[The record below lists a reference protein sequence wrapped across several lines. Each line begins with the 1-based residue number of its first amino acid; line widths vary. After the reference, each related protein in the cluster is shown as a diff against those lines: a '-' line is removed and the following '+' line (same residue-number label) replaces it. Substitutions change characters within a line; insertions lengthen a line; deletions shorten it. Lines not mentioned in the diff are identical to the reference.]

1 MASISPSHSRLSELL
16 AAQWPYV
23 LTTVLAFA
31 AAWLLQA
38 VLKRDPLSSLPM
50 VGSEIGNADKRR
62 AAFFQGARNIY
73 LEGYRK
79 ASSPTRTCSQSF
91 TSLG

>member
-1 MASISPSHSRLSELL
+1 MASVSPSPSRLTEQL

-38 VLKRDPLSSLPM
+38 VLKQNPLSSLPM

-62 AAFFQGARNIY
+62 AAFFQGAKNIY
-73 LEGYRK
+73 LEGYQK
-79 ASSPTRTCSQSF
+79 ASIPSSTGLRA
-91 TSLG
+91 

>member
-1 MASISPSHSRLSELL
+1 MMASVSPTPSKLTDLL

-23 LTTVLAFA
+23 LSTILAFA
-31 AAWLLQA
+31 AAWLLQV
-38 VLKRDPLSSLPM
+38 VLKQDPLSGLPM

-62 AAFFQGARNIY
+62 AAFVQGAKNMY

-79 ASSPTRTCSQSF
+79 ASDHSSMS
-91 TSLG
+91 

>member
-1 MASISPSHSRLSELL
+1 MASVSPTPSNLTELL

-23 LTTVLAFA
+23 LSTLLAFA

-38 VLKRDPLSSLPM
+38 VLKQDPLSSLPM

-62 AAFFQGARNIY
+62 AAFVQGAKNIY

-79 ASSPTRTCSQSF
+79 ASDSSS
-91 TSLG
+91 TS

>member
-1 MASISPSHSRLSELL
+1 MMASTSPTPSKLTELL
-16 AAQWPYV
+16 ATQWPYV
-23 LTTVLAFA
+23 LSTFLAFA

-38 VLKRDPLSSLPM
+38 VFKQDPLSSLPM

-62 AAFFQGARNIY
+62 AAFVQGAKNFY

-79 ASSPTRTCSQSF
+79 ASDACSS
-91 TSLG
+91 S

>member
-1 MASISPSHSRLSELL
+1 MASVSSPPPSRLTELL

-38 VLKRDPLSSLPM
+38 VLKQDPLSNLPM

-62 AAFFQGARNIY
+62 AAFFQGAKNIY

-79 ASSPTRTCSQSF
+79 ASVW
-91 TSLG
+91 